1 MQLHYQKNEQI
12 NSTEKKLQEYHAMWF
27 ELVDEVPDAQKT
39 AKIAARATKK
49 VEDSSQQHLDMEKE
63 WKGKYNDVIAELQQ
77 QGEIFE
83 EMLEEKDNFIQE
95 LILEIAQKER
105 KMETMEF
112 DLDSSVDGIHVS
124 NSIHFYCK
132 MS

>member
-1 MQLHYQKNEQI
+1 
-12 NSTEKKLQEYHAMWF
+12 MWF
-27 ELVDEVPDAQKT
+27 ELVDEVSDAQKT
-39 AKIAARATKK
+39 TKKAACATNK
-49 VEDSSQQHLDMEKE
+49 VEDSSQQRLDMVKE

-77 QGEIFE
+77 QGEMFE

-95 LILEIAQKER
+95 LILEIAEKER

-112 DLDSSVDGIHVS
+112 DLDSAIEGIHVS

-132 MS
+132 IS

>member
-12 NSTEKKLQEYHAMWF
+12 KCTEKKLQEYQAMWF
-27 ELVDEVPDAQKT
+27 ELVDEVSDAQKT

-49 VEDSSQQHLDMEKE
+49 VEDSSQRRLDMVKE

-77 QGEIFE
+77 QGEIFD

-95 LILEIAQKER
+95 LMLEIAEKER
-105 KMETMEF
+105 RMETMEF
-112 DLDSSVDGIHVS
+112 DLDSSVEEIHVS
-124 NSIHFYCK
+124 NSMHF
-132 MS
+132 